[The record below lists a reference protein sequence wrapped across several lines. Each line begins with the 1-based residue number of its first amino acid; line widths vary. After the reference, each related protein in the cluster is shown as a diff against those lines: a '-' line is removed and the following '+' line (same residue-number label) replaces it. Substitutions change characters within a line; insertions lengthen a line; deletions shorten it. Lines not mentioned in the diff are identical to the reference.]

1 MAAHGPSRPP
11 AFRAAEKDRNA
22 ARQGEGNSMTASPRM
37 LEGLRVVD
45 LTTVIFGPYCTQ
57 ILADLGAEVIKLEPA
72 DGDHARIIGTP
83 VATPGMGPV
92 HLRLNRGKRSVDWDL
107 KTPEGQAA
115 VQALIATA
123 DIFIHNVRNEAIVR
137 AGLDYDKVKAIRPDI
152 LYVHC
157 TGFDQRGPYANL
169 QAYDD
174 IIQAA
179 SGVASLPPRVD
190 GNPQPRYVPMTMADK
205 VSGLH
210 AAYAVLAAVI
220 HRLRTGEGQKVEVPM
235 FESLVSFNLIE
246 HLCDA
251 TFVPPT
257 GPVLYP
263 RQIDPNRQPMRTSDG
278 YIAIAPYMDDRW
290 LRFFDAAGHPEALD
304 RPEFADK
311 ALRRQNTSLMYEAAA
326 RILPERSTA
335 EWLEI
340 LQKANVPAMRVN
352 EVEDLL
358 HDPQLAASGLLNKR
372 HHPTEGDY
380 LELRPPVR
388 FSAYESPE
396 LAHAATSGQ
405 HSEEIARELGVPP
418 APRKGTP

>member
-1 MAAHGPSRPP
+1 
-11 AFRAAEKDRNA
+11 
-22 ARQGEGNSMTASPRM
+22 MTASPRM

-72 DGDHARIIGTP
+72 DGDHIRIIGTP
-83 VATPGMGPV
+83 AKTAGMSPV

-107 KTPEGQAA
+107 KSPDGMAA
-115 VQALIATA
+115 MHALIATA
-123 DIFIHNVRNEAIVR
+123 DIFIHNVRGEAIAR
-137 AGLDYDKVKAIRPDI
+137 AGLSYDKVKAIRPDI

-157 TGFDQRGPYANL
+157 TGFDQRGPYAGL

-179 SGVASLPPRVD
+179 SGVASLPPKVD
-190 GNPQPRYVPMTMADK
+190 GNPAPRYVPMTMADK

-220 HRLRTGEGQKVEVPM
+220 HRLRTGEGQMVEVPM
-235 FESLVSFNLIE
+235 FESLVSFNLLE

-257 GPVLYP
+257 GPALYP
-263 RQIDPNRQPMRTSDG
+263 RQIDPTRQPMRTLDG

-290 LRFFDAAGHPEALD
+290 LRFFDASGHPEELD
-304 RPEFADK
+304 RPELADK
-311 ALRRQNTSLMYEAAA
+311 TLRRKNMYLMYEAAA
-326 RILPERSTA
+326 RILPERSTDA
-335 EWLEI
+335 WLEI

-358 HDPQLAASGLLNKR
+358 HDPQLKASGLFKQR
-372 HHPTEGDY
+372 SHPTEGDY

-388 FSAYESPE
+388 FSAYEGNE
-396 LAHAATSGQ
+396 LAHAATPGQ
-405 HSEEIARELGVPP
+405 HSDEIAAELGVTV
-418 APRKGTP
+418 APRKDRA